1 MNTTAHRI
9 EMNIHP
15 ASALCLLIG
24 SLGTTRNSIGKK
36 LVQILQCADIVQH
49 SVFDFTAFPIAFHDL
64 VVLMPLGDGLGK
76 IAHSAHNLSFAM
88 FYNRFLYFA
97 MLNSVNIAKKTMK
110 ETNASSCT
118 DRLSGLFTLP
128 VWNRLSEKSRSFLVT
143 ADYTYENMIQQ
154 DSREEFDYSGVC
166 LLVTKAV
173 EVESCNRFFNEY
185 KAYLVEKLGRNVD
198 SWPDAMTKTDR
209 FGGKYA
215 ARDFTLGSVVHI
227 TGYDKEMNDVSFL
240 DYASSVLYQGKEAIW
255 IKNQLKSACE
265 FVEKV
270 RKDYRNPASHKESIK
285 MVTAAECLD
294 YVINV
299 QKKLKEMIVYMNH

>member
-1 MNTTAHRI
+1 MLTYFGVSEDDVKEAANQIDTIRDLLQ
-9 EMNIHP
+9 ERLM
-15 ASALCLLIG
+15 SADAEIVE
-24 SLGTTRNSIGKK
+24 SAY
-36 LVQILQCADIVQH
+36 QELQDKAVEI
-49 SVFDFTAFPIAFHDL
+49 
-64 VVLMPLGDGLGK
+64 
-76 IAHSAHNLSFAM
+76 
-88 FYNRFLYFA
+88 
-97 MLNSVNIAKKTMK
+97 SVNIAKKTMK

-185 KAYLVEKLGRNVD
+185 KAYLVEKLGSNVD

-209 FGGKYA
+209 FGRKYA
-215 ARDFTLGSVVHI
+215 AWDFTLGSVVHI

-240 DYASSVLYQGKEAIW
+240 DYASSVLYPGKEAIW